1 MKNKTIFV
9 ACDTSNLNQINK
21 ILKNIKT
28 KRLKIIPKFGLQFF
42 YSKNGRKFLEKYKS
56 DFWLDLKIND
66 IPQTALSAVDSLKD
80 LKKCKFM
87 TVHANGGINMLKA
100 IKEKAK
106 QINKNLKVLGVTVL
120 TSLNNKSL
128 KEIGHTKTVEQIVLK
143 QAGII
148 KKSGCDGIVC
158 SAKEAKMI
166 KKKYKNLL
174 IITPGIR
181 LPGDNLNDQARV
193 MTPKDAFKNK
203 VSGVVIGRSLT
214 QGNIKNNIKKLIDHL
229 NRWSKVARFVG
240 FQI

>member
-1 MKNKTIFV
+1 MKNKIIFV
-9 ACDTSNLNQINK
+9 ACDASKINK
-21 ILKNIKT
+21 IKNIINQT
-28 KRLKIIPKFGLQFF
+28 KNNKLKIIPKFGLQLF
-42 YSKNGRKFLEKYKS
+42 YSKNGRKFLEKFRT

-80 LKKCKFM
+80 LKKCKYI
-87 TVHANGGINMLKA
+87 TVHANGGLDMLKA
-100 IKEKAK
+100 VKKHSK
-106 QINKNLKVLGVTVL
+106 KINKKLKVLGVTIL

-128 KEIGHTKTVEQIVLK
+128 REIGHTKNVQQLVLK
-143 QAGII
+143 QAKLI

-158 SAKEAKMI
+158 SPQESKMI
-166 KKKYKNLL
+166 RKKFKNFL

-214 QGNIKNNIKKLIDHL
+214 KGNIKHNVKKLIYHL
-229 NRWSKVARFVG
+229 S
-240 FQI
+240 